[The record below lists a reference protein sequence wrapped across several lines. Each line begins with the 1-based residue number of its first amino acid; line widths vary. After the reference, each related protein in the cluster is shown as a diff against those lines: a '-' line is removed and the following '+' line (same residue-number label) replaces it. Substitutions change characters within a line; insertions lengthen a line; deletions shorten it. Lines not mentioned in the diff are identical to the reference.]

1 MYKNYVK
8 TTWYI
13 NFSFEHLQYITSYV
27 RLFWWSMVIVR
38 DNYSSL
44 VIIIIIIII
53 NVKKT
58 YQFKTLCKDDMITL
72 DN

>member
-1 MYKNYVK
+1 
-8 TTWYI
+8 
-13 NFSFEHLQYITSYV
+13 
-27 RLFWWSMVIVR
+27 MVIVR